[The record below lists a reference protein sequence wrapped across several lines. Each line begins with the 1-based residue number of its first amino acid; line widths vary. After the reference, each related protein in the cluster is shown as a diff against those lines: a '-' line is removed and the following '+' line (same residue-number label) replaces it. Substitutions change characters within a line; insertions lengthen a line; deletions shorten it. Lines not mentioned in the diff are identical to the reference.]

1 MSGSCGDPRR
11 RRRRRRPPLQSH
23 LLRPRPRP
31 QPRRLLLPP
40 RRLPPQPPPLLR
52 QMHRLLLLRPRRLPH
67 PHRLPPQVHR
77 LQRRAA
83 TRKVTRLQDRQ
94 RTVARRERIAL
105 PGPVAP
111 HHSKT
116 IARALS
122 RTLSQEG
129 SAAIPAWRGRV
140 SVESAVATGAVV
152 TTNLLPRQPPF
163 PPGAISKTS
172 KRQSR
177 TSALRIE
184 DDLQCRLRNLLH
196 FESFTEL
203 PVRRRR
209 AVPTRPG
216 AGTRSNRRGP
226 APAHVTSMQMP
237 RFSNNT
243 TCSGRVMPVQIRK

>member
-1 MSGSCGDPRR
+1 MSRSCGDPRR
-11 RRRRRRPPLQSH
+11 RRRRRRPPLPSR

-67 PHRLPPQVHR
+67 PHRLPLQVHR
-77 LQRRAA
+77 LQRRVA
-83 TRKVTRLQDRQ
+83 TRRVTRLQDRQ

-122 RTLSQEG
+122 RTSSQEG

-152 TTNLLPRQPPF
+152 TTNLRPRQPPF
-163 PPGAISKTS
+163 PPGAISKAS
-172 KRQSR
+172 KRQ
-177 TSALRIE
+177 L
-184 DDLQCRLRNLLH
+184 
-196 FESFTEL
+196 
-203 PVRRRR
+203 RRRR
-209 AVPTRPG
+209 CATKMTSNSACETFSNSTPSQNFRFGDGVPD
-216 AGTRSNRRGP
+216 RRGLGP
-226 APAHVTSMQMP
+226 ERDRTGAARLPLP
-237 RFSNNT
+237 
-243 TCSGRVMPVQIRK
+243 